1 MAYINKET
9 AAKIRKEL
17 RAIAKRYDCKLSAKV
32 RDYSSFDVV
41 ITESNL
47 DIVSDY
53 KISDSKFKRNIIK
66 NIAQKSI
73 NLDFN
78 TFKEELNKLV
88 QTVPY
93 PYEYYNTYL
102 RYAELLKGNI
112 DIYDVTGLF
121 TGKTG
126 KMIDEIEKAIRKI
139 GNWYDKSDTMT
150 DYFDTAFYYNIGIKI
165 KDWNKSDT
173 MKMAA

>member
-17 RAIAKRYDCKLSAKV
+17 RTIAKRYGCKLSAKV

-47 DIVSDY
+47 DIVADY
-53 KISDSKFKRNIIK
+53 KISDNRLERNIIK
-66 NIAQKSI
+66 KIAQKSM

-78 TFKEELNKLV
+78 AFKDEFEKELAGAV
-88 QTVPY
+88 Y
-93 PYEYYNTYL
+93 PHKYYNTYL
-102 RYAELLKGNI
+102 RYTELLKGNI
-112 DIYDVTGLF
+112 DIYNAIDIF
-121 TGKTG
+121 SGKTG

-139 GNWYDKSDTMT
+139 GNWYDRSDTMT
-150 DYFDTAFYYNIGIKI
+150 DYFDTAFYYNISIRI
-165 KDWNKSDT
+165 KDWSVNLF
-173 MKMAA
+173 